1 MISFPSTLNRG
12 GYHSTPDITPSTS
25 LGDAALNSSTESFR
39 NAFTNMTSGQGFD
52 NADIRYNQDQNRNEL
67 LDQEQNNALPSDL
80 QYTNAVLADSSIGKM
95 NRHLQNIETPFHL
108 DNDIFGVVNNY
119 KAFINDILIETGND
133 SMLPDNKT
141 VKTHNWKG
149 RGAGSLFSP
158 YNAVPWTGIVD
169 NVPLLDGTTT
179 GIRNKEEFAKLGD
192 CSVKELVRLSSK
204 KNSILGQ
211 ARYKYSDFMYCKD
224 LGKISNNHMIT
235 LRKFAVPV
243 GDNIY
248 RQASTHNKNN
258 NQSVPG
264 DIGRLI
270 CWFDTD
276 DNKLSDIMSYEYEAT
291 WKELNAKIQQLD
303 SQEDDDSRGPMGK
316 LINSMNP
323 GYNADVEKGIASG
336 GALAAVLQRFGMTL
350 STPTYQNND
359 VALGRN
365 YDANKVYEPV
375 DTIQN
380 THIYEGKL
388 IFKHEFS
395 LTFSYKLRAYDNIN
409 PKSAFLDLLGN
420 ILAVTYR
427 KGHFWGG
434 RQEILGPKPNKD
446 GWNKANAIVDSL
458 SKGAGN
464 IFKDIFH
471 FDFDNISGDMASLA
485 NAFLSGLESFAPG
498 VAKIVGTVGQAAE
511 NTVDAIKSAATGDT
525 SGGKQKLGEAKNN
538 AKKAV
543 TSAEDAISRS
553 RIGGALTGLVKNKL
567 GRPALYAFDSL
578 LSGANVGLWH
588 VTIGNPKNPIAC
600 FGNLIM
606 TSAKI
611 THSGPLGLDDFPTEL
626 KVTVSLKHARGR
638 DATDIAKMYTKG
650 ENSIYFSL
658 ASPFTKINT
667 QEGFSKSSLVY
678 DKNGNPRKYN
688 TVNTGQT
695 NKGNTQNEPTNKTVT
710 KHTGKKVS
718 APKSTTSKKVRRNAV
733 LRAAS
738 INNPVP
744 ININFDSLKKRSEEN
759 QNKLQQEE
767 QNKLF
772 TNTSSQ
778 FNQQMKDS
786 FENWQD
792 SEYKKSLQQKI
803 DAAEE
808 GTIDENTQSLID
820 SNFNSLDPSSV
831 TEEDKQ
837 DLIQE
842 MRAINTMYPDN
853 TNNEAMAFI
862 GASLEE
868 YNFNRDQAR

>member
-25 LGDAALNSSTESFR
+25 LGDAALNSVTSSFR

-52 NADIRYNQDQNRNEL
+52 NADIRYNQDQNRSEL

-80 QYTNAVLADSSIGKM
+80 QYTNAVLADSSIGTM

-119 KAFINDILIETGND
+119 KAFIDDILIETGND

-149 RGAGSLFSP
+149 RGAGSLFNP

-179 GIRNKEEFAKLGD
+179 GIRNREEFAKLGD

-235 LRKFAVPV
+235 LRKFAIPI

-248 RQASTHNKNN
+248 RQASTHNEKNN
-258 NQSVPG
+258 QAVPG

-350 STPTYQNND
+350 GMTLSTPTYQNND

-388 IFKHEFS
+388 VFKHEFS

-458 SKGAGN
+458 AKGSGN
-464 IFKDIFH
+464 IFKDVFH
-471 FDFDNISGDMASLA
+471 FDFDNIAGDLASLA

-498 VAKIVGTVGQAAE
+498 VAKIVGSTGEAIQNTAEAVGKA
-511 NTVDAIKSAATGDT
+511 VTGDT
-525 SGGKQKLGEAKNN
+525 SVAKQKLGEAKNN
-538 AKKAV
+538 AKKAGNALV
-543 TSAEDAISRS
+543 NAVDRS

-658 ASPFTKINT
+658 ASPYTKINT
-667 QEGFSKSSLVY
+667 QEGYSLSSLVY
-678 DKNGNPRKYN
+678 DKNGNPKN
-688 TVNTGQT
+688 VKDTTVGVNRQSKQT
-695 NKGNTQNEPTNKTVT
+695 KPTDKTI
-710 KHTGKKVS
+710 S
-718 APKSTTSKKVRRNAV
+718 STTSKQYTTSQKTTPHKKVRKNAV

-738 INNPVP
+738 TNNPVP
-744 ININFDSLKKRSEEN
+744 TVIIPDSIKQAADNYVNNLQKEETNKLLSSTLNNLIEN
-759 QNKLQQEE
+759 QKE
-767 QNKLF
+767 
-772 TNTSSQ
+772 
-778 FNQQMKDS
+778 KDELKNETD
-786 FENWQD
+786 FLTKENP
-792 SEYKKSLQQKI
+792 ELMKSL
-803 DAAEE
+803 
-808 GTIDENTQSLID
+808 DENLGKLGTGAEDRNDVIKELASL
-820 SNFNSLDPSSV
+820 NGY
-831 TEEDKQ
+831 DKS
-837 DLIQE
+837 E
-842 MRAINTMYPDN
+842 SM
-853 TNNEAMAFI
+853 AMAFM

>member
-25 LGDAALNSSTESFR
+25 LGDAALNSVTSSFR

-52 NADIRYNQDQNRNEL
+52 NADIRYNQDQNRSEL

-80 QYTNAVLADSSIGKM
+80 QYTNAVLADSSISTM

-119 KAFINDILIETGND
+119 KAFIDDILIETGND

-149 RGAGSLFSP
+149 RGAGSLFNP

-235 LRKFAVPV
+235 LRKFAIPI

-248 RQASTHNKNN
+248 RQASTHNEKNN
-258 NQSVPG
+258 QAVPG

-350 STPTYQNND
+350 NSTPYQNND

-388 IFKHEFS
+388 VFKHEFS

-458 SKGAGN
+458 AKGSGN
-464 IFKDIFH
+464 IFKDVFH
-471 FDFDNISGDMASLA
+471 FDFDNIAGDLASLA

-498 VAKIVGTVGQAAE
+498 VAKIVGSTGEAIQSGAEAVGK
-511 NTVDAIKSAATGDT
+511 AITGDT
-525 SGGKQKLGEAKNN
+525 SGAKQKLGEAKNN
-538 AKKAV
+538 AKKAGN
-543 TSAEDAISRS
+543 AIVNAADRS

-678 DKNGNPRKYN
+678 DKNGNPKSVKDT
-688 TVNTGQT
+688 TVGVNRQSTQT
-695 NKGNTQNEPTNKTVT
+695 KAKDKTT
-710 KHTGKKVS
+710 S
-718 APKSTTSKKVRRNAV
+718 STTSTTTQKTTTRKKVRRNAV

-738 INNPVP
+738 VNNPVP
-744 ININFDSLKKRSEEN
+744 ININLDTLKKKTEEL
-759 QNKLQQEE
+759 QNELQQEE
-767 QNKLF
+767 QKKYFANM
-772 TNTSSQ
+772 SSQ
-778 FNQQMKDS
+778 LNQLIKDS
-786 FENWQD
+786 PQEIENWKD

-803 DAAEE
+803 DDAEK
-808 GTIDENTQSLID
+808 GAIDENTQSLID
-820 SNFNSLDPSSV
+820 SNFNMLDSSSI
-831 TEEDKQ
+831 TKEDKQ

-842 MRAINTMYPDN
+842 MRALNTMYPDSA
-853 TNNEAMAFI
+853 NNVAMAFM